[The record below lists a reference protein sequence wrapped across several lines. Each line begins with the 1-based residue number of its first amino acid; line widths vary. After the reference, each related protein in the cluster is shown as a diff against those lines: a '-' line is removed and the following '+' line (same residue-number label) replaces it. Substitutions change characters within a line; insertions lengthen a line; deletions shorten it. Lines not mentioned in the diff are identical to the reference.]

1 MLKYAPRPLKL
12 VVVIVLVLA
21 GCRSVVLSEYG
32 TRVAVVRNDDG
43 SARGRE
49 FRNRGV
55 DFRVPAVGDPVIA
68 AADGVV
74 REIENDECAGYKVLI
89 EHPRFARYTFYINL
103 RETTVKAGQAVARGE
118 VIGAVGL
125 PRCSGK
131 VIHVH
136 MELLLPPEQV
146 PAGAADVLAGTENP
160 LAHAAGCFDA
170 SKRYPSD
177 RLVLTYPVRC

>member
-1 MLKYAPRPLKL
+1 VSISAGHLIA
-12 VVVIVLVLA
+12 LA
-21 GCRSVVLSEYG
+21 VGAIGCRSVVLSEYG

-55 DFRVPAVGDPVIA
+55 DFRLGAIGDPVIA
-68 AADGVV
+68 AADGIV
-74 REIENDECAGYKVLI
+74 REIEEDDCAGYKVLI
-89 EHPRFARYTFYINL
+89 EHPRFARHTFYINL
-103 RETTVKAGQAVARGE
+103 REVTVTPGHTVTRGE
-118 VIGAVGL
+118 TIGAVGL

-136 MELLLPPEQV
+136 MELLLPPA
-146 PAGAADVLAGTENP
+146 PRGSSDVLAGTENP

-170 SKRYPSD
+170 NRRYPAD